1 MVEFISSKL
10 LPKLIKKLVSIRAER
25 SAEIQKINDV
35 FGDCENLAN
44 YYVEPNCQH
53 GNPADEDDIASPI
66 SVPIFQV
73 INKIL
78 NRVSVERDGRN
89 QLFVLADAG
98 MGKTSLLVMIKYF
111 NLCSFWPQEY
121 DCKLL
126 KLGPETIS
134 EINNTKNKSKTVLL
148 LDALDED
155 PFAWKSYER
164 RVRDILRESTN
175 FRNVIITCRT
185 QFFPISGNDPFY
197 RAGMIN
203 FLGYTC
209 PVLYLSLFDDEQVED
224 YLSSSLKY
232 NEEQISE
239 AKSLLKH
246 MRTLKSRPLLLAH
259 MQDLIES
266 KEIFDNTYNVYNAL
280 IQAWLNR
287 ETRKQDYLDINNL
300 WLACLL
306 IAVEMT
312 LQEKRAISPL
322 DIDKL
327 RVRNADVGEIKRLN
341 IGGRSLLNKNSFA
354 SYRFSHYSIQEFLVA
369 EAIIRG
375 VIDQNDISRCN
386 LTNLTIQFLHYHY
399 DSELGRDKSMHISP
413 GVNWDNLTINKKEY
427 KNHVF
432 VGARASNARIYKT
445 DIRGSNLYLSDF
457 TSADMDAVSL
467 EKSNV
472 SQCNF
477 EGASI
482 SSCSFKNAVAAGSD
496 FSKSKC
502 KSVVFKSA
510 NIRRCDFSN
519 SIVVDCKFKGAD
531 LMYTNFDNANLTGS
545 DFRGCANLTS
555 IQLEKALTLDYVKM
569 DEELEDILRKD
580 GVLKK
585 YRGF

>member
-1 MVEFISSKL
+1 MVEFLSSKL
-10 LPKLIKKLVSIRAER
+10 LPNLIKKLVSIKAER

-44 YYVEPNCQH
+44 HYVEPNCQH
-53 GNPADEDDIASPI
+53 GNPADENDVASPI
-66 SVPIFQV
+66 SVPLFQV

-78 NRVSVERDGRN
+78 NRSSVERDGRN

-126 KLGPETIS
+126 KLGPTTIS
-134 EINNTKNKSKTVLL
+134 EIDKTKNQSKTVLL

-155 PFAWKSYER
+155 PFAWENYER
-164 RVRDILRESTN
+164 RVRDILRQSTN

-185 QFFPISGNDPFY
+185 QFFPLSEKDPFY

-203 FLGYTC
+203 FFGYTC
-209 PVLYLSLFDDEQVED
+209 PVLYLSLFDDEQVEE

-232 NEEQISE
+232 DEDQIHE

-246 MRTLKSRPLLLAH
+246 MRTLRSRPLLLSH

-266 KEIFDNTYNVYNAL
+266 KEIFNNTYDVYNAL

-287 ETRKQDYLDINNL
+287 EIRKQDYLNINSL

-312 LQEKRAISPL
+312 LQEEIAISPL
-322 DIDKL
+322 NIDKL
-327 RVRNADVGEIKRLN
+327 RVRNAGIGEIQRLD
-341 IGGRSLLNKNSFA
+341 IGGRSLLNMNSFG

-375 VIDQNDISRCN
+375 VIDRNDISKCN

-399 DSELGRDKSMHISP
+399 DSKVSEAKSPHIAP
-413 GVNWDNLTINKKEY
+413 GVNWDNLTVNKKEY

-432 VGARASNARIYKT
+432 VGARASYARIYKT
-445 DIRGSNLYLSDF
+445 DVRNSNLYLSEF
-457 TSADMDAVSL
+457 TSAEMDAVSFD
-467 EKSNV
+467 KCNV
-472 SQCNF
+472 SLCKF

-482 SSCSFKNAVAAGSD
+482 SSCSFHNAVAVGAD

-502 KSVVFKSA
+502 NSVTFESA
-510 NIRRCDFSN
+510 DVRKCDFSN
-519 SIVVDCKFKGAD
+519 SIVSDCKFKGAD
-531 LMYTNFDNANLTGS
+531 LMHAKFDNANLTGS
-545 DFRGCANLTS
+545 DFRGCANLNS
-555 IQLEKALTLDYVKM
+555 LQLEKALTLDYVKM
-569 DEELEDILRKD
+569 DKELEDILRKD
-580 GVLKK
+580 GVLKNHK
-585 YRGF
+585 GF

>member
-1 MVEFISSKL
+1 MIEFLSSKL
-10 LPKLIKKLVSIRAER
+10 LPELLKKLVSIRMKR

-78 NRVSVERDGRN
+78 NRVSTEKDGRH

-134 EINNTKNKSKTVLL
+134 EISKTENKSKTVLL

-155 PFAWKSYER
+155 PFAWKNYER
-164 RVRDILRESTN
+164 RVRDLLRETTN

-197 RAGMIN
+197 RSGMIN

-209 PVLYLSLFDDEQVED
+209 PVLYLSLFDDEQVGD

-232 NEEQISE
+232 NEEQIND
-239 AKSLLKH
+239 AKSLLSH
-246 MRTLKSRPLLLAH
+246 MRTLRSRPLLLAH

-266 KEIFDNTYNVYNAL
+266 KELFDNTYNVYNAL

-287 ETRKQDYLDINNL
+287 EIRKRDNLDINNL

-312 LQEKRAISPL
+312 LQEKRSISPL

-327 RVRNADVGEIKRLN
+327 RVRDADIGEIERLD
-341 IGGRSLLNKNSFA
+341 ISGRSLLNKNSFGR
-354 SYRFSHYSIQEFLVA
+354 YRFSHYSIQEFLVA

-375 VIDQNDISRCN
+375 VIDQKDISRCN
-386 LTNLTIQFLHYHY
+386 LTSLTLQFLHYHY
-399 DSELGRDKSMHISP
+399 DSQGSESKVAHISP
-413 GVNWDNLTINKKEY
+413 GVDWRDSEINMEKCKNL
-427 KNHVF
+427 VL
-432 VGARASNARIYKT
+432 VGARASNAKIYKT
-445 DIRGSNLYLSDF
+445 DIRGSNLHLSEF
-457 TSADMDAVSL
+457 ASADMDTVLLDNSIVS
-467 EKSNV
+467 K
-472 SQCNF
+472 CNF

-482 SSCSFKNAVAAGSD
+482 SSSSFKNAIATGSN
-496 FSKSKC
+496 FTRSKC
-502 KSVVFKSA
+502 NSVVFESA
-510 NIRRCDFSN
+510 DIRRCDFSN

-531 LMYTNFDNANLTGS
+531 LMHTNFDNANLTGS
-545 DFRGCANLTS
+545 DFRGCANLS
-555 IQLEKALTLDYVKM
+555 FIQLEKALTLDYVKM
-569 DEELEDILRKD
+569 DKEIEDILRKN
-580 GVLKK
+580 GVLKQYK
-585 YRGF
+585 GF